1 MGNQISK
8 AASII
13 SYPFRAAFNTTFGT
27 NPNADVNITNSDIS
41 EFNSQFADFETKI
54 NTLISKLFQ
63 NVNSSIRTFNANILF
78 PHTQLLA
85 DNLVNH
91 GNADIIGE
99 FHLQREKY
107 MLILDRIMLL
117 YTTPQINYVPNTSN
131 DFRTYFLASFA
142 TINRNLQRI
151 STTYNN
157 IQPFLNQ
164 NDAVDIHQ
172 FRTAINAHFNAQF
185 VRQNAIIQYL
195 RLLLEM
201 TNRFVQRLNTEI
213 SFFRQENQTILQGTY
228 NYTLGFFSWLA
239 RSGYTYRGTAN
250 FYTYFRDNNII
261 VLRDQINNKLQQ
273 ITNANQR
280 LATIRRNIESLDS
293 HILRNVTDVF
303 SIRFHVGNNQHYD
316 YETELGNYTIQNYGN
331 LCELLTTRINNKL
344 RQDHP
349 NDNIQF
355 NIRYYQDQDP
365 RLQNHVVILSNRE
378 FTLKRNSSIM
388 RILGWNSFDDI
399 RSNDQLDENQQ
410 RIGKFIMAPRPILN
424 AEIGNIINYA
434 SRINTITTS
443 INTFNTNMDIQHT
456 AEAN

>member
-1 MGNQISK
+1 MGNQIST
-8 AASII
+8 AASIV
-13 SYPFRAAFNTTFGT
+13 SYPFRAAFNTAFGT
-27 NPNADVNITNSDIS
+27 TPNADVNITNSDIS
-41 EFNSQFADFETKI
+41 EFNSKFADSETKI
-54 NTLISKLFQ
+54 NTLINRLFQ
-63 NVNSSIRTFNANILF
+63 NVNSSMRTFNANILF

-91 GNADIIGE
+91 GNADILGE
-99 FHLQREKY
+99 FQLQREKY

-157 IQPFLNQ
+157 IQPFLNE

-172 FRTAINAHFNAQF
+172 FRLAINAHFNAIF
-185 VRQNAIIQYL
+185 LRQNSIIQYL
-195 RLLLEM
+195 RLLREM
-201 TNRFVQRLNTEI
+201 TQRFIQRLNTEI
-213 SFFRQENQTILQGTY
+213 SFFRQENQTALQGTY
-228 NYTLGFFSWLA
+228 NYTVGFFSWLA

-261 VLRDQINNKLQQ
+261 VLRDQIDNKLQQ

-293 HILRNVTDVF
+293 HILGNVTDVF
-303 SIRFHVGNNQHYD
+303 SIRFHVDNNQHND
-316 YETELGNYTIQNYGN
+316 YETELGNYTIENYDN
-331 LCELLTTRINNKL
+331 LCNLLRDRINTGL
-344 RQDHP
+344 QEDHP
-349 NDNIQF
+349 NIQF
-355 NIRYYQDQDP
+355 NIRYYQDEDP
-365 RLQNHVVILSNRE
+365 RFLNHVLIISNRE

-388 RILGWNSFDDI
+388 RILGWNSFTDI
-399 RSNDQLDENQQ
+399 RSNDQLDNNG
-410 RIGKFIMAPRPILN
+410 RKIGNFIMAPRPILN
-424 AEIGNIINYA
+424 AEIGNIINYS